1 MTRHKILAIIVAGI
15 VGFSVVGGITFSAG
29 AMTASTAPIDT
40 GDTLPGIQ
48 DGDGAQNQ
56 TISLVAA
63 MEVAANETANQNGTV
78 VGAERGQ
85 SEGLL
90 DFDGDD
96 EDVYTVDVLLANG
109 TYLEVAVNA
118 TTGSV
123 VATEEEEDD
132 DFLDDIF
139 GDDDAPDESLN
150 VSAMRTAIEA
160 VQLVQ
165 NETDVNGTITEVELE
180 TNDGR
185 SVYEV
190 EIDQANDGD
199 RTVVVAA
206 MEDEGGII
214 ETDD

>member
-1 MTRHKILAIIVAGI
+1 MIRHKILAIVVAGI
-15 VGFSVVGGITFSAG
+15 VGFSVVGGIGLSAA
-29 AMTASTAPIDT
+29 AMSASTAPMDT
-40 GDTLPGIQ
+40 GDTLTGIQ
-48 DGDGAQNQ
+48 EGDGAQNQ
-56 TISLVAA
+56 TVSLVAA
-63 MEVAANETANQNGTV
+63 MEVAANETATQNGTV

-90 DFDGDD
+90 DFDDD
-96 EDVYTVDVLLANG
+96 GENVYTIDVLLANG
-109 TYLEVAVNA
+109 TYLEVGVNA
-118 TTGSV
+118 TTGAV
-123 VATEEEEDD
+123 VATEEEDD

-180 TNDGR
+180 TDDGR
-185 SVYEV
+185 PVYEV
-190 EIDQANDGD
+190 EIDQASDGD

-206 MEDEGGII
+206 VEDEGGII